1 MCHNWLIALGVTNP
15 IFVHNRCGERIQ
27 GFRARQVKLQRFECE
42 LRQPTPV
49 LHLLSREKSYPTG
62 EKGYPTGEL
71 PPLPPAAQV
80 GMAGGITHWGLC
92 IPLNHSKPRAGSWF
106 SSTCRF
112 SSPSSCCPVP
122 LQGSCHAQ
130 GPVCAHLSSPCQT
143 APSSRGK
150 LFFLFNNG
158 FHNPPPVLL
167 PTDVPKLWLGFPCVA
182 TTACLCFVGT
192 PDKEDLEGVREKIS
206 VQAQRPAPFVLPHTG
221 LV

>member
-27 GFRARQVKLQRFECE
+27 GFRARQVKSQRFECE

-49 LHLLSREKSYPTG
+49 LHPLSREKSYPTG

-80 GMAGGITHWGLC
+80 GMAGGITRWGLC
-92 IPLNHSKPRAGSWF
+92 IPLNHSKPRARSWF

-143 APSSRGK
+143 TPSSRGK
-150 LFFLFNNG
+150 LFFYSTMDFTTLPLSCCPRMCPSSGSVF
-158 FHNPPPVLL
+158 PVWPSLL
-167 PTDVPKLWLGFPCVA
+167 ACVLWGHLIKGILRV
-182 TTACLCFVGT
+182 
-192 PDKEDLEGVREKIS
+192 
-206 VQAQRPAPFVLPHTG
+206 
-221 LV
+221 